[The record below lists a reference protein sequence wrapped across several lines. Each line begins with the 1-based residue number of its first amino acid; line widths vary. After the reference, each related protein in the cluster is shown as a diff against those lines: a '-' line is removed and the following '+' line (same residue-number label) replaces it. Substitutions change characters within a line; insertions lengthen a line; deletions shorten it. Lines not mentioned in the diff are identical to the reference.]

1 MKERKIEVVLLV
13 ICALFICFTLG
24 FFIGRNTG
32 GHEIT
37 VLTERQTDS
46 APQQTAENETASTDL
61 PAVTAE
67 QEMAAE
73 SPEPAVLNLNA
84 ATAEELTTL
93 PGIGP
98 VLAQR
103 IVDFRTENGPFE
115 SVEQLTDVEGVG
127 EKKLDAIR
135 EYLRIEE

>member
-1 MKERKIEVVLLV
+1 MKERKVEVILLA
-13 ICALFICFTLG
+13 ICALFVCFTLG
-24 FFIGRNTG
+24 FFVGRNTG
-32 GHEIT
+32 GHEIS
-37 VLTERQTDS
+37 VQTERQPEAPTEEVVVRETAPTELPEVTEEPEVPA
-46 APQQTAENETASTDL
+46 APQ
-61 PAVTAE
+61 
-67 QEMAAE
+67 
-73 SPEPAVLNLNA
+73 EPTVLNLNT
-84 ATAEELTTL
+84 ATVEELTTL

-103 IVDFRTENGPFE
+103 IVDFRTANGPFA

>member
-1 MKERKIEVVLLV
+1 MP
-13 ICALFICFTLG
+13 
-24 FFIGRNTG
+24 
-32 GHEIT
+32 
-37 VLTERQTDS
+37 S
-46 APQQTAENETASTDL
+46 
-61 PAVTAE
+61 
-67 QEMAAE
+67 
-73 SPEPAVLNLNA
+73 EPAVLNLNT
-84 ATAEELTTL
+84 ATAEELATL

-103 IVDFRTENGPFE
+103 IVDFRIANGPFA